1 MYIERDNNGNMKL
14 NAEVQKNARFLQ
26 LRQIDEQIRDL
37 MKTREKEIARIK
49 QNCTLYKKDQIV
61 ELPVTINC
69 EQYDKFIIKDVHIA
83 GSFNND
89 IGMCSKY
96 DITYIV
102 LPIKNQLQTSENE
115 LIANDHEMTY
125 RISEDHLQDCINVS
139 TILGDLHC

>member
-1 MYIERDNNGNMKL
+1 MRL

-49 QNCTLYKKDQIV
+49 QNCTLYKKDQVV

-83 GSFNND
+83 GSYNND

-102 LPIKNQLQTSENE
+102 LPL
-115 LIANDHEMTY
+115 
-125 RISEDHLQDCINVS
+125 RICSRHLKMN
-139 TILGDLHC
+139 